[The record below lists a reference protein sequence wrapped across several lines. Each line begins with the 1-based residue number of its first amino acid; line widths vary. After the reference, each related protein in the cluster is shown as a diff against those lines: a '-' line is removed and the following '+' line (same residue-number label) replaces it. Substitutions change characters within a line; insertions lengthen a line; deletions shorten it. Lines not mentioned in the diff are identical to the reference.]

1 MWVLLALVAAV
12 GTALRDVASKRAVRR
27 ADPIVVALGIAA
39 VPAIALGAIV
49 LVAGPAA
56 PGPGF
61 WLALLISGGINAV
74 TTPLVV
80 VALQRSDLSLVAPL
94 TSLTPLF
101 MLGTGVVVLGEL
113 PGPAGM
119 AGVVTI
125 VAGAYLLALPERSTG
140 PLGPLRALL
149 HDPGARAMLLVAFL
163 YSISATYDKVGA
175 RASSPLFWAAAV
187 HALVALA
194 LAPLAARR
202 LATRHQAD
210 RPQAARPQADRPQPG
225 RPQPVGQS
233 PATGH
238 PDRSPWPADIL
249 LAGTFAAIIAAAQM
263 TAILL
268 TLAAHVIAV
277 KRTSTLF
284 GVAFGHSV
292 FGERHV
298 RERMLGAAVMVV
310 GFLLLTL

>member
-202 LATRHQAD
+202 LAARYQAARRQAD
-210 RPQAARPQADRPQPG
+210 RHQPG
-225 RPQPVGQS
+225 RPQPVRQS